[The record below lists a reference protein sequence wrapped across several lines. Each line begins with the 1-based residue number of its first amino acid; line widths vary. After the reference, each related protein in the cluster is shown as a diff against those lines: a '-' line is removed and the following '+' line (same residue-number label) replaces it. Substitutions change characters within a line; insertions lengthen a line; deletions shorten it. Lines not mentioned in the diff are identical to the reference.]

1 MIHHP
6 EIPKLWLT
14 IFSADAIAIKHD
26 DLSSMYLTHIANRES
41 QGMVLSWQIRSA
53 WVRTVGH
60 VVRNDINQRLE
71 TREGDDAQWCR
82 SPIIWKRS
90 NAVPLLVQTRKERE
104 KQFKS
109 GAVLLYYIC
118 RGSE

>member
-26 DLSSMYLTHIANRES
+26 DLSSMYLMHIANRES

-60 VVRNDINQRLE
+60 VVRKEINQRLE
-71 TREGDDAQWCR
+71 KGTTRSGVE
-82 SPIIWKRS
+82 
-90 NAVPLLVQTRKERE
+90 VPSSGRE
-104 KQFKS
+104 VMQY
-109 GAVLLYYIC
+109 LYW
-118 RGSE
+118 